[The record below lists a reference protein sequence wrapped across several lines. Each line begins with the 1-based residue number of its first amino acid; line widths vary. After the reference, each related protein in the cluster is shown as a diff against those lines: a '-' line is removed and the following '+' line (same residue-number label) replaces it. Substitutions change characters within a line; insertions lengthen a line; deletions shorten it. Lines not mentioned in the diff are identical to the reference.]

1 MISDKVEKMCQSY
14 FTVYSLS
21 FLHMR
26 VQEEH
31 LILVTDST
39 EINQHYAEFLL
50 YIIHFYNKWKLN

>member
-1 MISDKVEKMCQSY
+1 MINDKVEKMCQSY

-50 YIIHFYNKWKLN
+50 YIIHFL